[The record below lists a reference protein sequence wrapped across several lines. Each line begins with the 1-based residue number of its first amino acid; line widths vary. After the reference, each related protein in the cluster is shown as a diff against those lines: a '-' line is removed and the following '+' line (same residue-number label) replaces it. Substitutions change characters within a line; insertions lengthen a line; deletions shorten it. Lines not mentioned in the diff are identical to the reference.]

1 MGFSLVPKI
10 RLESIYELTPELLA
24 ERGISLLML
33 DLDNTLA
40 PYSGSAPTE
49 RLFRWRDDM
58 LRGGI
63 TLFIVSNT
71 KTDRAKSFAA
81 KWQVPYVDAAKK
93 PRSRGIN
100 EALRQCSRQPSQ
112 AALAGDQLFT
122 DVLGANLAGLCSIV
136 VKPME
141 LKNPF
146 YILRYGVEIPFR
158 LCRRKEK
165 SSK

>member
-81 KWQVPYVDAAKK
+81 KWQVPYVDAAK
-93 PRSRGIN
+93 SRARGALTKRCGSAQGSRLRRLWQGISF
-100 EALRQCSRQPSQ
+100 LLMCWGQ
-112 AALAGDQLFT
+112 
-122 DVLGANLAGLCSIV
+122 
-136 VKPME
+136 
-141 LKNPF
+141 
-146 YILRYGVEIPFR
+146 ILQG
-158 LCRRKEK
+158 CAQ
-165 SSK
+165 